1 MVRKM
6 IKTTQSSQNS
16 QKNINIEIHAD
27 DYAISPHSSEDILAC
42 LWAGKLDGI
51 SVLTNMSCFE
61 EYAEKL
67 KAEYG
72 RFPKKPRLTVH
83 LNFMEGHCAA
93 DPEEVPHLVDEKGY
107 FNISWGTL
115 FKWNYTPKLFLPLKK
130 ELKAEIAAQTER
142 FRHAFGKDIPLRFDG
157 HQHTQMIPVVYWA
170 LLEVIVE
177 RHYPTEYIRVT
188 KEPILPFLK
197 TPCLWKTYRP
207 VNGIKNL
214 ILNFLAPGME
224 KTVERNHPSWQK
236 ENAPMFLW
244 GLVMSGQ
251 MDEGRVKRL
260 LPAMKEQAEKKG
272 RNLEILFHPGTVL
285 GEELGEEFCNHGAN
299 GFHVSGGRQM
309 EYEAVMSLTQEDL
322 K

>member
-1 MVRKM
+1 MK
-6 IKTTQSSQNS
+6 KTDRNSQNDV
-16 QKNINIEIHAD
+16 NIEIHAD

-42 LWAGKLDGI
+42 LRAGKLDGI

-61 EYAEKL
+61 EYAAKL
-67 KAEYG
+67 KAEYDS
-72 RFPKKPRLTVH
+72 FPKKPRLTVH

-93 DPEEVPHLVDEKGY
+93 DPQEVPHLVDQNGY

-142 FRHAFGKDIPLRFDG
+142 FRRAFGTKLPLRFDG

-188 KEPILPFLK
+188 KEPVLPFLK
-197 TPCLWKTYRP
+197 EAGLWATYRP
-207 VNGIKNL
+207 VNWVKNL

-224 KTVERNHPSWQK
+224 KTVVRNRPSWQQ

-244 GLVMSGQ
+244 GVVMSGR
-251 MDEGRVKRL
+251 MDGERVKRL
-260 LPAMKEQAEKKG
+260 LPAMKERARLRG

-285 GEELGEEFCNHGAN
+285 PEELGVEFCNRGAN
-299 GFHVSGGRQM
+299 GFHVSEGRHV
-309 EYEAVMSLTQEDL
+309 EYEAVMSLT